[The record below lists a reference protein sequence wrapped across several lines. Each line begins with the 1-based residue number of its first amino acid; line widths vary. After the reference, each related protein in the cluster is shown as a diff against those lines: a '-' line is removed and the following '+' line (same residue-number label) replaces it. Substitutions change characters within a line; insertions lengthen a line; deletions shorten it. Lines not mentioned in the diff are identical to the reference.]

1 MNEKRTP
8 RITRKRA
15 EKYKE
20 QLSLTSLEIAGKAQ
34 ELIKLR
40 IERALH
46 SERELDEFMNELLI
60 HAGECNDK
68 AKSKAIISKFD
79 SLRIEDIT
87 KLASLV
93 KSLCSMDLQ
102 GDERK
107 DEATQIQMKFEDYYE

>member
-1 MNEKRTP
+1 MTKKRTP

-46 SERELDEFMNELLI
+46 SERELDEFMNELLC
-60 HAGECNDK
+60 HAKCCEDK

-87 KLASLV
+87 KLASLI
-93 KSLCSMDLQ
+93 KTLCGMDFQ
-102 GDERK
+102 GGAIK

>member
-8 RITRKRA
+8 RITKKRA

-20 QLSLTSLEIAGKAQ
+20 QLNLGSIEIASKAQ

-68 AKSKAIISKFD
+68 AKSKAIISIRPVPQIPMDVLLPIVLKLP
-79 SLRIEDIT
+79 SIE
-87 KLASLV
+87 
-93 KSLCSMDLQ
+93 
-102 GDERK
+102 
-107 DEATQIQMKFEDYYE
+107 YE